1 MKGIDKE
8 DKMIAKI
15 WRYFLPIL
23 FIMPAIAIAQDTPK
37 KGYKTDHIQDLALVY
52 QGGAHRLDWNE
63 SQFRPF
69 VVHEFADGTK
79 DWLFDGFLF
88 LEFATG
94 KGRTYA
100 MGFAETSAMKGDWDH
115 LLDRLFEQGK
125 SLSAL
130 DQCIQNVKK
139 EIGEPTYKHQ
149 VVLGIPMA
157 HEKQT
162 DWGSLN
168 GQVMDFTNTE
178 DQLTVIQWY
187 LDELKKRFENG
198 KYENLDL
205 AGFYWVEEDTIY
217 SKDVIVPVSEYVH
230 AEGQKFYWIPY
241 WKARGYEKWKEL
253 GFDIAYLQPNHFFK
267 DTIPDSRLEEACEIA
282 RDLNMAL
289 EMEFDKNALYS
300 APNSTYRRL
309 VSYIDYFEREEVFE
323 NSAIA
328 YYTGTDGF
336 LKMSESKHPKDR
348 EVMDRLGKLII
359 NRKAT
364 KIE

>member
-8 DKMIAKI
+8 IKA
-15 WRYFLPIL
+15 LPYLLLML
-23 FIMPAIAIAQDTPK
+23 FVMSGIAIAQDTAQ
-37 KGYKTDHIQDLALVY
+37 KGYKTDPIQDLALIY
-52 QGGAHRLDWNE
+52 QGGAHRLDWIE

-69 VVHEFADGTK
+69 VVHEFTDGTK

-88 LEFATG
+88 LEFTTG
-94 KGRTYA
+94 KGRTFA
-100 MGFAETSAMKGDWDH
+100 MGFAETSARKDDWDY
-115 LLDRLFEQGK
+115 LLNRLFEQGK

-139 EIGEPTYKHQ
+139 EIGEPAYKHQ

-168 GQVMDFTNTE
+168 GQVMDFTNTQ

-187 LDELKKRFENG
+187 LQELQKRFENG
-198 KYENLDL
+198 NYRNLDL

-217 SKDVIVPVSEYVH
+217 SKDIIVPVSKYIH
-230 AEGQKFYWIPY
+230 TQGQKFYWIPY
-241 WKARGYEKWKEL
+241 WKARGYEKWEEL
-253 GFDIAYLQPNHFFK
+253 GFDIAYLQPNHFFT
-267 DTIPDSRLEEACEIA
+267 DTIPDSRLQEACEIA
-282 RDLNMAL
+282 SNLNMAL
-289 EMEFDKNALYS
+289 EVEFDKNALYT
-300 APNSTYRRL
+300 APNSTYQRL
-309 VSYIDYFEREEVFE
+309 VSYIDYFEKEEVFKK
-323 NSAIA
+323 SAIA

-336 LKMSESKHPKDR
+336 LKMSKSKHPKDR
-348 EVMDRLGKLII
+348 ALMDRLGKLIL
-359 NRKAT
+359 NRKAL